1 MLKAKYLPLFYL
13 ILHSVFGL
21 SQEQETKR
29 KKFSFSIGTEYRI
42 TTIRELEPGLI
53 MSLAPVSFN
62 TDDML
67 IGPSIN
73 YELGWEFV
81 KNWSFNFSH
90 SLRYNFVYNERAN
103 VPNNLEITYD
113 KPIYRLI
120 MDYNFY
126 IEKHFMLS
134 QGKSLYVRFGTS
146 IANTGT
152 RYATTQFLDIPEL
165 GEFGSIATRRDGNFT
180 WYPTNAALGYESN
193 GISFTGGIYFST
205 QHEFGTTTR
214 PNASI
219 ILPYFNLSYR
229 LKKF

>member
-1 MLKAKYLPLFYL
+1 MLKAKYLPLFFL
-13 ILHSVFGL
+13 LLHSVLGL

-29 KKFSFSIGTEYRI
+29 KKFSLTIGTEYRI
-42 TTIRELEPGLI
+42 TPIIELEPGLVTRI
-53 MSLAPVSFN
+53 APVTFN
-62 TDDML
+62 TADML

-103 VPNNLEITYD
+103 VSNNFGITYD

-134 QGKSLYVRFGTS
+134 QGKSLYVRFGKS

-152 RYATTQFLDIPEL
+152 RYATSRILDIPEL
-165 GEFGSIATRRDGNFT
+165 GEFGTVALANNGNFT

-193 GISFTGGIYFST
+193 GISLTGGIYFST

>member
-1 MLKAKYLPLFYL
+1 MLKVKYLPLFFL
-13 ILHSVFGL
+13 ILHSAFGL

-29 KKFSFSIGTEYRI
+29 KKFSLTIGTEYRI
-42 TTIRELEPGLI
+42 TPIIELEPGLVTRI
-53 MSLAPVSFN
+53 APVTFN
-62 TDDML
+62 TADML

-103 VPNNLEITYD
+103 VSNNFGITYD

-134 QGKSLYVRFGTS
+134 QGKSLYVRFGKS

-152 RYATTQFLDIPEL
+152 RYATSRILDIPEL
-165 GEFGSIATRRDGNFT
+165 GEFGTVALANNGNFT
-180 WYPTNAALGYESN
+180 WYPTNAGLGYESN